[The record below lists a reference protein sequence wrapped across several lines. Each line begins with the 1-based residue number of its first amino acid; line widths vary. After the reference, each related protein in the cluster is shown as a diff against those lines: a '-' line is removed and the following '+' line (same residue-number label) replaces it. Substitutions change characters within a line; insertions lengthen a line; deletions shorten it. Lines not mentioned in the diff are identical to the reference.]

1 MQRIVVW
8 VLFASVLGAQSLG
21 TVGTIDGSVSDP
33 SGLALPNAAVTLEN
47 PASAFRLETK
57 TDAQGVFHLRNIPF
71 NTYTLRVQSA
81 GFTTII
87 SQVSVR
93 SAVPQ
98 TLKLA
103 AAVAATQTAIE
114 VSASSNL
121 LLDNVNMAHSDIAE
135 SLFDKLPARSPA
147 SGLSDVLMFAAPGI
161 AADSNGFIHPLGD
174 HAQVSFLVDGQPI
187 NDQQSKGFSTQMP
200 LNAIAAVQVVTGA
213 PPAEN
218 GDKSSLIVNT
228 TTKSGLG
235 RPEGFGSI
243 HTSYGSF
250 GTAQSEANFG
260 FGGARFG
267 NFLAVTGG
275 RTGRFLDT
283 PEFRP
288 YHAIGNNSTIFDRVD
303 FRPSNQHSLHLNILG
318 ARNWFQVPNTFDN
331 FSQDQKQSVT
341 TANFGLGWLYTIN
354 PTTLLTVNP
363 FFRQDR
369 VNYYPSRIRE
379 ADDPVTL
386 AQDRHLTNWGVRTDA
401 SIFRGRHNIKFG
413 FQGMRTTL
421 AENLY
426 FGVTNFAYNPV
437 CLNAAGDAGGGA
449 NLTDPGRCAAAG
461 LTANPELQPGLIAH
475 DFTRGGSL
483 FRFNDRAN
491 INQMAVYLQDQWRWR
506 DLNLNIGF
514 RFDRYAGVVTKNGPQ
529 PRAGLSYQ
537 INRTGTVLR
546 VSYSHTLE
554 TPYNEN
560 LLIVSSTGSGGIA
573 RNVLGAADIQPIQPG
588 SRNQYNAGLQQ
599 RVGRFLMVEADYYW
613 KYTRNGYDFAQLLT
627 TPLVFPISWRKSS
640 IDGYGIRMNT
650 PNWRGFQALA
660 TLGGAMARF
669 FGPSNGGFIFDDGL
683 ESVVFRIDHDQAFQ
697 QTTNLRYQP
706 QRQGWFV
713 SWTWR
718 YDSGLVSG
726 GLTTVD
732 DLTGLSAAQ
741 QSAIGFYCG
750 NRFATLG
757 NPITSCASG
766 DGALRY
772 RYPGPGQDSPDHF
785 PTRVSPRH
793 LQNFSVGT
801 DSLIRRERQRMTFNL
816 SVSNVFNKQALY
828 NFLSPF
834 GGTHFV
840 PPRMITAEVGW
851 AF

>member
-1 MQRIVVW
+1 MRLILLLALMATVV
-8 VLFASVLGAQSLG
+8 GAQSLG
-21 TVGTIDGSVSDP
+21 TAGTINGTVNDATGLPVPNVS
-33 SGLALPNAAVTLEN
+33 VTLEN

-57 TDAQGVFHLRNIPF
+57 SDDQGAFRLRNIPF
-71 NTYTLRVQSA
+71 NAYTLRVRGD
-81 GFTTII
+81 GFVTI
-87 SQVSVR
+87 VREVALR

-98 TLKLA
+98 AMTFTLEVA
-103 AAVAATQTAIE
+103 STRTAVEVTAT
-114 VSASSNL
+114 SNL

-135 SLFDKLPARSPA
+135 SLFDKLPTRSPA

-174 HAQVSFLVDGQPI
+174 HAQVSFLIDGQPI

-200 LNAIAAVQVVTGA
+200 LNAIAAIQVVTGA
-213 PPAEN
+213 PSAEN

-235 RPEGFGSI
+235 RPEGFGSL
-243 HTSYGSF
+243 HTSYCSF

-260 FGGARFG
+260 FGGPRFG

-288 YHAIGNNSTIFDRVD
+288 YHAAGNSATIFDRVD
-303 FRPSNQHSLHLNILG
+303 FRPSNQHAIHLNILG

-331 FSQDQKQSVT
+331 LSQDQRQSVH
-341 TANFGLGWLYTIN
+341 TANVGLGWLYTIN

-369 VNYYPSRIRE
+369 VDYYPSRIRE

-386 AQDRHLTNWGVRTDA
+386 SQDRHLTNWGVRTDA
-401 SIFRGRHNIKFG
+401 SIFRGQHNVKFG
-413 FQGMRTTL
+413 LQAMRTTL

-426 FGVTNFAYNPV
+426 FGVTNFGFNPV
-437 CLNAAGDAGGGA
+437 CLNADGEAAGPA

-461 LTANPELQPGLIAH
+461 LSANPGLQPGLIAH

-491 INQMAVYLQDQWRWR
+491 INQLAVYLQDQWRWR
-506 DLNLNIGF
+506 NLNLNLGF
-514 RFDRYAGVVTKNGPQ
+514 RFDRYAGVVLKNGPQ

-546 VSYSHTLE
+546 LSYSHTLE

-588 SRNQYNAGLQQ
+588 SRNQYNAGFQQ
-599 RVGRFLMVEADYYW
+599 RLGRFLMVEADYYW

-627 TPLVFPISWRKSS
+627 TPLVFPISWRKSN
-640 IDGYGIRMNT
+640 IDGYGIRLNT

-660 TLGGAMARF
+660 TLGGARARF

-706 QRQGWFV
+706 KRQGWFL

-732 DLTGLSAAQ
+732 DLVGLSAAQ

-757 NPITSCASG
+757 NPITSCPSG

-772 RYPGPGQDSPDHF
+772 RYPGPGQENPDHF
-785 PTRVSPRH
+785 PTRVTSRH
-793 LQNFSVGT
+793 LQSFSTGT
-801 DSLIRRERQRMTFNL
+801 DSLFRRERYRMTLNV
-816 SVSNVFNKQALY
+816 SVSNVFNNQALY

-840 PPRMITAEVGW
+840 PPRMIVAEVGW